1 MVGDKGVLPEG
12 VGLVSVEQVLVRMSI
27 QGSEEI
33 GVRGIGKLWKWTKCL
48 VINEICWRKLYAKSA
63 KGVYFSVIIIY
74 FKTKNV
80 LTSMFTS
87 SQKRRRQSYADS
99 KVLVV

>member
-33 GVRGIGKLWKWTKCL
+33 GVRGIGKL
-48 VINEICWRKLYAKSA
+48 
-63 KGVYFSVIIIY
+63 
-74 FKTKNV
+74 
-80 LTSMFTS
+80 
-87 SQKRRRQSYADS
+87 
-99 KVLVV
+99 